1 MTAGPG
7 RAVAWLIIAIAC
19 LLAGCANRPHPPASR
34 TTVVLLPDDDG
45 KVGAVSVSAASG
57 VQLLGQARSHTIVN
71 GVQAQPSP
79 ATVMTPEALRRD
91 YGELLRI
98 QAPKPRTF
106 MLHFL
111 LDKAE
116 LTGESRAMLPALF
129 AAAGERKPASIMVFG
144 HADATGSPQRN
155 MKLSADRAEAVAN
168 LLRRND
174 PGLED
179 IEVQYFGETRPLTQS
194 GPGVA
199 EARNRRVEVLIL

>member
-1 MTAGPG
+1 MRAAYG
-7 RAVAWLIIAIAC
+7 RFVALCIIASAC
-19 LLAGCANRPHPPASR
+19 LAGCANLPPPSAHR

-45 KVGAVSVSAASG
+45 EVGAVAVAAASG
-57 VQLLGQARSHTIVN
+57 VQLLDRARSRTIVD
-71 GVQAQPSP
+71 GMRAPPSP
-79 ATVMTPEALRRD
+79 ATVLTPETLSRD

-98 QAPKPRTF
+98 QAPKPKTF

-116 LTGESRAMLPALF
+116 LTAESRAMLPALF
-129 AAAGERKPASIMVFG
+129 AAVGERKPASIVVFG

-174 PGLED
+174 PKLED
-179 IEVQYFGETRPLTQS
+179 IEVQYFGEMKPLAS
-194 GPGVA
+194 SNPGVPD
-199 EARNRRVEVLIL
+199 ARNRRVEILIL